1 MDLEQMKEFMIEAFR
16 KFEEVDPEK
25 SPNLYF
31 TKELQKHLDVL
42 EREARNTGLV
52 SVRAFSIA
60 NKIVSNLPVDISGL
74 GMNYE
79 DHQEFLDKLAYIAAP
94 ILFKIW
100 LACEKISEAYAI
112 NVIKEIKITMR

>member
-1 MDLEQMKEFMIEAFR
+1 MDLEQMKEFMIETFR

-25 SPNLYF
+25 SPHLYF
-31 TKELQKHLDVL
+31 TKELQKHLEVL
-42 EREARNTGLV
+42 ERETRNTGLV
-52 SVRAFSIA
+52 SVRAFGIA

-74 GMNYE
+74 GINYE
-79 DHQEFLDKLAYIAAP
+79 DHKEFLDKLSYIATP

-100 LACEKISEAYAI
+100 LACEKISETYAI

>member
-1 MDLEQMKEFMIEAFR
+1 MLSIKGCWLI
-16 KFEEVDPEK
+16 
-25 SPNLYF
+25 F
-31 TKELQKHLDVL
+31 TKELQKHLEVL
-42 EREARNTGLV
+42 EREARNNNNQAG
-52 SVRAFSIA
+52 VRGFGIA
-60 NKIVSNLPVDISGL
+60 NKIASNLPVDISGL